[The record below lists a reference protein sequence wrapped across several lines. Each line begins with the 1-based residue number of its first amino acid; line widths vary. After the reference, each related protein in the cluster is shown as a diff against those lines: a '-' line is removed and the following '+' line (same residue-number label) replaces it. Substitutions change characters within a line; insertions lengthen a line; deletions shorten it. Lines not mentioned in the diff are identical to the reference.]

1 MMSAE
6 ERIPLIFMQQVVR
19 EYQVG
24 GQVMRALNGVD
35 LVIDHGEFVAIMGPS
50 GSGKSTTMNL
60 IGCLDI
66 PTSGEY
72 AIDGHLVSTLHED
85 ELAALRNLKIGFVF
99 QNFNLLAR
107 TSALENVELPMV
119 YAGVSPK
126 ERRERAMQAL
136 ERVGLQDRMHNRPNE
151 LSGGQQQRV
160 SIARALVNHP
170 LLLLA
175 DEPTGALD
183 TKNTEEILLLFE
195 ELHAQGNTVVIVTH
209 EDEVGAHAKRIVRFR
224 DGMIESDTAAPSVRM
239 MDSHGTVSHVRSMDM
254 PHASEDSSMQKET
267 VIHTK
272 RGGSYVTH

>member
-126 ERRERAMQAL
+126 
-136 ERVGLQDRMHNRPNE
+136 
-151 LSGGQQQRV
+151 
-160 SIARALVNHP
+160 
-170 LLLLA
+170 
-175 DEPTGALD
+175 
-183 TKNTEEILLLFE
+183 
-195 ELHAQGNTVVIVTH
+195 
-209 EDEVGAHAKRIVRFR
+209 
-224 DGMIESDTAAPSVRM
+224 
-239 MDSHGTVSHVRSMDM
+239 
-254 PHASEDSSMQKET
+254 
-267 VIHTK
+267 
-272 RGGSYVTH
+272 